1 MFKWKKN
8 IDNISI
14 TPSSYI
20 KTPVSQGIK
29 CYRKHCIIPHKGCIL
44 YNTTLTMIHISANSL
59 RQCSPR
65 SNPSTP
71 QTSQEQSHRS
81 TPPPPHP
88 PPKNKKFELAFT
100 VVTMKLEMLE
110 LVLVSSPELW
120 PIHYHWLCDKE
131 MRNIFFIVYA
141 FEVGSWPI
149 SPCQSLLTMICFTK
163 YQRFF

>member
-1 MFKWKKN
+1 MQPKIKPF
-8 IDNISI
+8 
-14 TPSSYI
+14 SS
-20 KTPVSQGIK
+20 
-29 CYRKHCIIPHKGCIL
+29 
-44 YNTTLTMIHISANSL
+44 
-59 RQCSPR
+59 R
-65 SNPSTP
+65 SNPSGQD
-71 QTSQEQSHRS
+71 QTLQPHRPVRNSH
-81 TPPPPHP
+81 TNQHPPPHP

-100 VVTMKLEMLE
+100 VVTMKLETLE

-163 YQRFF
+163 YQRLFKSGFFGMAIKFLIFHPEKAY

>member
-1 MFKWKKN
+1 
-8 IDNISI
+8 
-14 TPSSYI
+14 
-20 KTPVSQGIK
+20 
-29 CYRKHCIIPHKGCIL
+29 
-44 YNTTLTMIHISANSL
+44 MIHIFANSL

-65 SNPSTP
+65 SNPSAQD
-71 QTSQEQSHRS
+71 QTLQAKIKPFNPTDQSGIVTQIN
-81 TPPPPHP
+81 TPPPLPHP